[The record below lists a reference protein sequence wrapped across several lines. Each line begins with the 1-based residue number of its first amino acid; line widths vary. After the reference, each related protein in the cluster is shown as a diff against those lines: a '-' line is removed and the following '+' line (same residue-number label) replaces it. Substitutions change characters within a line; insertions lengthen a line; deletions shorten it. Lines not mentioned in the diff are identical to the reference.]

1 MSRRALALLV
11 LTLTLLLVALSTGTT
26 AYYLLFLM
34 LLFLL
39 LGGFL
44 SALSALFLT
53 RAQVILPRSQV
64 VRGDSVSVRVSVR
77 RGSPLPIGQ
86 LELKMAASG
95 SRRA

>member
-53 RAQVILPRSQV
+53 RAQVILP
-64 VRGDSVSVRVSVR
+64 
-77 RGSPLPIGQ
+77 
-86 LELKMAASG
+86 AARWCAATACRCAYRCAGAVPCPSA
-95 SRRA
+95 SWS